1 MSMSVAKQ
9 NRKVVQVTIFFCF
22 DQNIGPNVAKM
33 APICQKFDGKTV
45 DEKKKL
51 VEYNVFL
58 TYLAS
63 QIIENA

>member
-22 DQNIGPNVAKM
+22 DQNIDPNVAKK
-33 APICQKFDGKTV
+33 APICQEFDGKTV

>member
-22 DQNIGPNVAKM
+22 DQNIGPNVAKK
-33 APICQKFDGKTV
+33 APICQEFDVKTV

>member
-22 DQNIGPNVAKM
+22 DQNIGSNVAKK
-33 APICQKFDGKTV
+33 APICQEFDGKTV

>member
-1 MSMSVAKQ
+1 MW
-9 NRKVVQVTIFFCF
+9 RK
-22 DQNIGPNVAKM
+22 K
-33 APICQKFDGKTV
+33 APICQEFDGKTV

-58 TYLAS
+58 TYHAS

>member
-1 MSMSVAKQ
+1 MSMSFAKQ

-22 DQNIGPNVAKM
+22 GQNIGPNVAKKV
-33 APICQKFDGKTV
+33 PICQEFDGKTV

>member
-22 DQNIGPNVAKM
+22 DQNIGLNVAKK
-33 APICQKFDGKTV
+33 APICQEFDGKTV